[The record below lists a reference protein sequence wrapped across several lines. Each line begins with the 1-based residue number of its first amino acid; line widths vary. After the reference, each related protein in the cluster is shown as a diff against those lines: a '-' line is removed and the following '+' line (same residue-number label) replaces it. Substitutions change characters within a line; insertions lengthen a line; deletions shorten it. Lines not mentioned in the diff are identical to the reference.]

1 MAESAADCNDDICRV
16 LIVEDNP
23 DVARLLE
30 RALETHGHK
39 TEVTRNG
46 TEALGVAARQR
57 PHIALIDIGLPGLDG
72 IYVAR
77 ELRRIVPDS
86 LLIAV
91 TGRDD
96 PETVR
101 HCLSAGF
108 NHHYSKP
115 IELDTIMG
123 LLDDWKARSGCA
135 A

>member
-1 MAESAADCNDDICRV
+1 MADDAADCQDDTCRV

-30 RALETHGHK
+30 RAIETHGHQ

-46 TEALGVAARQR
+46 TEALGVATRQR

-77 ELRRIVPDS
+77 ELRRIIPDS
-86 LLIAV
+86 LLVAV

-101 HCLSAGF
+101 QCLAAGF
-108 NHHYSKP
+108 DHHYSKP
-115 IELDTIMG
+115 IELDTVIA